1 MKVGIVGCG
10 VMGGAMA
17 RIIKGHE
24 EVFLYTRHIENIK
37 DLVKEQGVTL
47 CTSIEEIGNSCD
59 AVILAVKPKDLEE
72 IAEELDPVLEKGALL
87 LSILVGTPLSR
98 LRSHF
103 SNPKVFRLLPN
114 IPLLCGMGLIGVADE
129 EEVLAEDK
137 RAVDQILKGLGTT
150 VWLDEGLMNPF
161 AALTGSSPAF
171 IYLIIEAMIQA
182 GITVGFKSAEAKEL
196 VLSTIEGSVAF
207 LRHTGAEVSEA
218 RNAVSS
224 PGGTTIAGLNE
235 MERLNVRHG
244 VISGVLQTLE
254 RGKEM
259 EE

>member
-1 MKVGIVGCG
+1 MKIGIVGCG
-10 VMGGAMA
+10 VMGSAMA
-17 RIIKGHE
+17 RIIKDHE
-24 EVFLYTRHIENIK
+24 EVFLYTRHAEKIK
-37 DLVKEQGVTL
+37 DLAKEKSVTL
-47 CTSIEEIGNSCD
+47 CSSFEEIGNSCD
-59 AVILAVKPKDLEE
+59 AVVLAVKPKDLEE
-72 IAEELDPVLEKGALL
+72 VAEELDPALEKGVFL

-129 EEVLAEDK
+129 DEVLAEDK
-137 RAVDQILKGLGTT
+137 RKVDQILKGLGTT
-150 VWLDEGLMNPF
+150 VWLDERLMNPF

-182 GITVGFKSAEAKEL
+182 GITIGFKDTEAREL
-196 VLSTIEGSVAF
+196 VLRTIEGSVAL
-207 LRHTGAEVSEA
+207 LRHTGAGVSEA

-235 MERLNVRHG
+235 MERLSVRHG
-244 VISGVLQTLE
+244 VISGILQTLE
-254 RGKEM
+254 KGKEM

>member
-1 MKVGIVGCG
+1 MNVGIVGCG
-10 VMGGAMA
+10 VMGSAMA

-24 EVFLYTRHIENIK
+24 EIFLYTRHVENIK
-37 DLVKEQGVTL
+37 DLAKEQGVTL

-59 AVILAVKPKDLEE
+59 AVVLAVKPKDLEE
-72 IAEELDPVLEKGALL
+72 IAEELDPVLQKGTLL
-87 LSILVGTPLSR
+87 LSILVGTPLYR
-98 LRSHF
+98 LRSYF

-196 VLSTIEGSVAF
+196 VLRTIEGSVAL